1 MSYQAL
7 LFCPDEKIAST
18 VTQVLSEL
26 EFTVVPCAEPFAAVK
41 RLMAERFD
49 AVVVDCDNEQNAALL
64 FKSARGSASNQTAL
78 AVAVVEGQAGV
89 AKAFRLGANLVL
101 TKPVNIEQAKGTLRV
116 ARGLLKKNE
125 IARSAAAAVAAQ
137 QPGPDPAA
145 SFMPGIAFESVA
157 PTPTRP
163 PAQRTPTLATTAKRP
178 ASIARA
184 DAPIHVP
191 APRPAAPASMGSA
204 AATAPARETKISGEK
219 SLTSKPALAIA
230 ESQIDKSQITE
241 SQIAN
246 SQIAE
251 PAIEDTPS
259 ATVEAS
265 QSADADSSS
274 AAPYAFTFGGANPK
288 PASEASS
295 GGSKKILGVV
305 AALVALGAAA
315 YYGWTTL
322 YPSGFASSGHSAAAP
337 AVASPVVTAP
347 VKAPPAATLPAPAA
361 AQPAVAVA
369 PTLDNAGNNPAV
381 SAIDA
386 ETSEAPKANA
396 AGTATKS
403 APASAPASK
412 SPASPAAPSI
422 KVGRTSTVSLKKSEA
437 EVAAPGV
444 VAMSSPDAS
453 ALPGISP
460 SQPVLPKP
468 VLQTV
473 NISQGVSQGL
483 IVKRVQPHYPQSAVQ
498 QRIEGDV
505 NLVAT
510 ISKNGDITA
519 VKVTSGQSVLVHAA
533 VEAVR
538 QWKYKPYLLNGE
550 PVEIQTDVTVK
561 FKLPK

>member
-7 LFCPDEKIAST
+7 LFCPDEKIAAT

-125 IARSAAAAVAAQ
+125 IAKSAAAGATIAPQKPAPV
-137 QPGPDPAA
+137 PDVMAPA
-145 SFMPGIAFESVA
+145 MPGIAFESVA
-157 PTPTRP
+157 PAPARP
-163 PAQRTPTLATTAKRP
+163 PAQRTPAFAPTEKQPAPLAGTVAP
-178 ASIARA
+178 ASA
-184 DAPIHVP
+184 P
-191 APRPAAPASMGSA
+191 APRLAAPVSMGSA
-204 AATAPARETKISGEK
+204 AAAAPARETKISEEP
-219 SLTSKPALAIA
+219 SLTSKPAPVIPAPVIEDA
-230 ESQIDKSQITE
+230 PS
-241 SQIAN
+241 A
-246 SQIAE
+246 
-251 PAIEDTPS
+251 AIE
-259 ATVEAS
+259 ES
-265 QSADADSSS
+265 QSADTDAPS
-274 AAPYAFTFGGANPK
+274 AAPYAFTFGGANATPS
-288 PASEASS
+288 SEASS
-295 GGSKKILGVV
+295 GGSKKILGAV
-305 AALVALGAAA
+305 AALVALGAVA

-322 YPSGFASSGHSAAAP
+322 HPSGSASSGHAA
-337 AVASPVVTAP
+337 ASPVVTAP
-347 VKAPPAATLPAPAA
+347 VKAQPAATLPAPAA

-369 PTLDNAGNNPAV
+369 PALDKAASNSDVPAIETATPETPRTNP
-381 SAIDA
+381 
-386 ETSEAPKANA
+386 
-396 AGTATKS
+396 AGTATKPSS
-403 APASAPASK
+403 AAAPLSK
-412 SPASPAAPSI
+412 SPAPSATPSI
-422 KVGRTSTVSLKKSEA
+422 KVGRTSTVSLKKSEP
-437 EVAAPGV
+437 EIAAPGL
-444 VAMSSPDAS
+444 VAMSSPDSS

-473 NISQGVSQGL
+473 NISQGVAQGL
-483 IVKRVQPHYPQSAVQ
+483 VVKRVQPHYPQSAVQ

-505 NLVAT
+505 SLVAT
-510 ISKNGDITA
+510 ISKSGDITA
-519 VKVTSGQSVLVHAA
+519 VKVTSGQSVLVRAA

>member
-26 EFTVVPCAEPFAAVK
+26 EFAVVPCTEPFAAVK

-125 IARSAAAAVAAQ
+125 LAKSAAAGATIAPQKPAPV
-137 QPGPDPAA
+137 PDATA
-145 SFMPGIAFESVA
+145 SPMPGIAFESVSAA
-157 PTPTRP
+157 PARPATGIAAARP
-163 PAQRTPTLATTAKRP
+163 PAQRTPTFAPTEKP
-178 ASIARA
+178 P
-184 DAPIHVP
+184 API
-191 APRPAAPASMGSA
+191 AGTAAPASAPAPLAAAPGSARGSA
-204 AATAPARETKISGEK
+204 AAAAPARDSKISEEP
-219 SLTSKPALAIA
+219 SLTSKPAPGIEDAPSA
-230 ESQIDKSQITE
+230 
-241 SQIAN
+241 
-246 SQIAE
+246 
-251 PAIEDTPS
+251 AIEK
-259 ATVEAS
+259 S
-265 QSADADSSS
+265 QSADADAPA
-274 AAPYAFTFGGANPK
+274 AAPYSFTFGGANAK
-288 PASEASS
+288 PSSEASP
-295 GGSKKILGVV
+295 GGSKKILAIV

-322 YPSGFASSGHSAAAP
+322 HPSGPASGGHAA
-337 AVASPVVTAP
+337 ASPVVTAP
-347 VKAPPAATLPAPAA
+347 VKALPAATSPARAA
-361 AQPAVAVA
+361 AQPAVAVS
-369 PTLDNAGNNPAV
+369 PTLDNA
-381 SAIDA
+381 
-386 ETSEAPKANA
+386 ANSP
-396 AGTATKS
+396 AGTALETKTPDAPRADTPGTASKS
-403 APASAPASK
+403 APATAPLSK
-412 SPASPAAPSI
+412 SPASPAAAPI
-422 KVGRTSTVSLKKSEA
+422 KVGRTSTVSLKQSET
-437 EVAAPGV
+437 EVAAPGTV
-444 VAMSSPDAS
+444 VMSSPDAS
-453 ALPGISP
+453 SPPGISP

-468 VLQTV
+468 VLQAV

-483 IVKRVQPHYPQSAVQ
+483 VVKRVQPHYPQSALQ

-519 VKVTSGQSVLVHAA
+519 VKVTSGQSVLVRAA